1 MTDVDDIKAHLVKMR
16 AEKKDLEKKLI
27 ELDLMIEK
35 ENNGI
40 S

>member
-1 MTDVDDIKAHLVKMR
+1 MTDVDDIKAHLFKMQ
-16 AEKKDLEKKLI
+16 AEKKDLEKKLM

-35 ENNGI
+35 EKNGI